1 MPVTNSGHVGEKRMK
16 SRVRARFRLT
26 IFALA
31 LGTAW
36 GAEAQRAVVRGR
48 VVEENGK
55 PLEGVQIL
63 IELLESSARK
73 YTGTSKANGDFVR
86 VGLVTGTYRITCSKE
101 GFVPAILD
109 VPVKGTDNLDVG
121 NVILTK
127 VPEGFVTEEQRAE
140 AQKHLEAAMSSSD
153 QANYQ
158 TTIESL
164 KKFLETV
171 PDSPEAH
178 FSLAV
183 AYEKLGDR
191 DNALTYYQKATKL
204 KPDFY
209 EAYVA
214 MGEIYGAG
222 KEWQAGAELLQKALK
237 LRPGERQVLFNW
249 GAYSANAGDLVTAQ
263 QAFEKLVQLD
273 PQHALAHYQLGV
285 TFLGQGKNE
294 AAIRHFEQYLE
305 IEPDGERAVAAKEI
319 LGQIRPNQE
328 D

>member
-1 MPVTNSGHVGEKRMK
+1 MK

-109 VPVKGTDNLDVG
+109 VPVKGTDNVDVG

-171 PDSPEAH
+171 RLTGSSLQRRRRIREAPRSGQRAH
-178 FSLAV
+178 LLS
-183 AYEKLGDR
+183 EGDR
-191 DNALTYYQKATKL
+191 AKAR
-204 KPDFY
+204 
-209 EAYVA
+209 
-214 MGEIYGAG
+214 
-222 KEWQAGAELLQKALK
+222 LLRSLC
-237 LRPGERQVLFNW
+237 GN
-249 GAYSANAGDLVTAQ
+249 G
-263 QAFEKLVQLD
+263 
-273 PQHALAHYQLGV
+273 
-285 TFLGQGKNE
+285 
-294 AAIRHFEQYLE
+294 
-305 IEPDGERAVAAKEI
+305 
-319 LGQIRPNQE
+319 
-328 D
+328 